1 MFSHLNFDGGEILQK
16 YYNVAVDVGD
26 ALVPFENIIMGGRNK
41 KLLSSALDQVLEIG
55 LLERQKQPW
64 DDLVQVNSL
73 MDPNNA
79 FNVARLSVTYWMVSL
94 ILAMLICGFSACA
107 IYSIFDEY
115 RPEGTVFY
123 LFIEC

>member
-79 FNVARLSVTYWMVSL
+79 FNVARLSVTYWMVIL
-94 ILAMLICGFSACA
+94 TLAMLICGFSACA